1 MKTEIMLRVANTT
14 MVRLS
19 VLLSL
24 GACVSTNLDTPSD
37 HPANPNAKTVP
48 LASSQAL
55 LASASPDVPAN
66 PQQDES
72 MPQHHHRSSVP
83 VDGTAPTMQMQA
95 PALHPSSG
103 SGQANK
109 PPAAEVWTCS
119 MHPEISR
126 PGPGKCPI
134 CGMNLVKREG
144 AGH

>member
-1 MKTEIMLRVANTT
+1 MLRVANTT
-14 MVRLS
+14 MAGLI

-24 GACVSTNLDTPSD
+24 GACVSTTLDTGLD
-37 HPANPNAKTVP
+37 HPANPKAKT
-48 LASSQAL
+48 LALGYSQAL
-55 LASASPDVPAN
+55 LATPSAGAVASPSAA
-66 PQQDES
+66 
-72 MPQHHHRSSVP
+72 H
-83 VDGTAPTMQMQA
+83 TMQMQA
-95 PALHPSSG
+95 PAVPPSGS

-109 PPAAEVWTCS
+109 PPAAEVWTCP